1 MIHIGRVC
9 GQTAASFGSPLEI
22 HDPSTKASIVKGLG
36 KLLCTFFIVGN
47 QNKVKV
53 WQFTTH

>member
-1 MIHIGRVC
+1 LEEC
-9 GQTAASFGSPLEI
+9 AARLPPALEAPLEI

-53 WQFTTH
+53 WQFTTY